1 MKTSKLTMKVAT
13 AAIAAVATIISII
26 CFAYLLN
33 KDFEGTIVLQTEHK
47 LLTIAS
53 TIAKSLE
60 AFFIGHSEALAIVS
74 NNPLFQKDV
83 YEKKKY
89 DRSETIFW
97 LIKNHYEAHKKD
109 VHSISLLDA
118 NGIMLHREPFIENRI
133 GMDLTDNQDVA
144 YVIKNHKPHVSEVF
158 YNHLGNLA
166 VSISWPIFYKDE
178 FAGIVRWM
186 IEIDTMAKGF
196 VEPIKI
202 GNKGFVWMFDNR
214 NTVLSH
220 PRKDFIGIN
229 VLNVIRRMHKERGEF
244 FDESRT
250 QEHIIEAHDY
260 LNRVKAEG
268 EGVGIFINCVTDE
281 HDIIAYKR
289 VAAANLIF
297 NLVVTLPYSEIIG
310 PIHKH
315 AAVMFGF
322 AAFVIMLLGAGGLVL
337 LKKQKEKGR
346 LEAEARYLKQI
357 ANGAEALRESEE
369 KYRTLF
375 NSANDSIFVHQ
386 PCSESIVGKFIEVN
400 DVACKRYGYTREEF
414 LKLSPLDISA
424 YEGIEDIVQRIKK
437 LFAEKHII
445 FEKVQVSKEG
455 KRIPVEISSHVFNFH
470 NQQTA
475 LSIVRDISERKL
487 SEKKIRLLSQQLIKS
502 QEIERQIIS
511 YELHDSVAQNLSALK
526 IGLDSITYK
535 HKKVP
540 DEIRQMF
547 LGFSKALKDSIMSVR
562 NISYDL
568 RPPGLGQFGI
578 IRIIFQ
584 YCKDFS
590 KKTGLSVD
598 FSSAGMENIKLN
610 SYVQINLYRLV
621 QEGLINIKKHAEAR
635 HVIVRLAAALPNIML
650 SIKDDGKGFDV
661 RSCLIAAQ
669 DEKRMGLRNIEG
681 RVGLL
686 GGELNI
692 KSHQTEGTSIVIKF
706 PYKDIMEDHKEN
718 HVDVDDHPHT

>member
-13 AAIAAVATIISII
+13 TAIAAVATLISII
-26 CFAYLLN
+26 YFAYLAN
-33 KDFEGTIVLQTEHK
+33 KDFERTVVLQTEHK
-47 LLTIAS
+47 LLTIAN
-53 TIAKSLE
+53 TVAKSLE
-60 AFFIGHSEALAIVS
+60 EFFMEHSEALTIFS

-83 YEKKKY
+83 YEKKKG

-97 LIKNHYEAHKKD
+97 LLKNYYEAHKKN
-109 VHSISLLDA
+109 VNAISLLDA
-118 NGIMLHREPFIENRI
+118 NGIILHREPFIENRI
-133 GMDLTDNQDVA
+133 GMDLTDNPDVA
-144 YVIKNHKPHVSEVF
+144 SVIKNHKPHVSEVF
-158 YNHLGNLA
+158 YNHLGNLT
-166 VSISWPIFYKDE
+166 VSILCPIFYKDE

-186 IEIDTMAKGF
+186 IEIDTIAKRF

-202 GNKGFVWMFDNR
+202 CNKGFVWMFDNG
-214 NTVLSH
+214 NIVLSH
-220 PRKDFIGIN
+220 PRKDFIGIS
-229 VLNVIRRMHKERGEF
+229 VLNVIRKMHKERGEV

-250 QEHIIEAHDY
+250 QEHIIEEHDY
-260 LNRVKAEG
+260 LNRVKAEE
-268 EGVGIFINCVTDE
+268 EGFGIFINCVTDE

-289 VAAANLIF
+289 FAAANMIF

-322 AAFVIMLLGAGGLVL
+322 AAFVLMLLGAGGLLL
-337 LKKQKEKGR
+337 LKKQKEKAR

-357 ANGAEALRESEE
+357 ANGAEALRESEK

-386 PCSESIVGKFIEVN
+386 PSSEGMVGKFIEVN
-400 DVACKRYGYTREEF
+400 DIACKRYGYTREEF
-414 LKLSPLDISA
+414 LKLSLLDISA
-424 YEGIEDIVQRIKK
+424 SEGIENIVQRMKK

-445 FEKVQVSKEG
+445 FENVQVSKEG

-475 LSIVRDISERKL
+475 LSVVRDISKRKL
-487 SEKKIRLLSQQLIKS
+487 SEKQIRLLSQQLIKS

-526 IGLDSITYK
+526 IGFDRIVYK

-547 LGFSKALKDSIMSVR
+547 LESSKTLKDSIMSVR
-562 NISYDL
+562 NIAYNL

-578 IRIIFQ
+578 IRTIFQ

-590 KKTGLSVD
+590 EKTGLSMD

-635 HVIVRLAAALPNIML
+635 HVIIRLAAALPNIIL

-661 RSCLIAAQ
+661 KSRLISAQ
-669 DEKRMGLRNIEG
+669 DEKRMGLRSIEG
-681 RVGLL
+681 RVSLL

-692 KSHQTEGTSIVIKF
+692 KSRLTEGTSIVIKF
-706 PYKDIMEDHKEN
+706 PYKDIIDDRKEN
-718 HVDVDDHPHT
+718 HLDR